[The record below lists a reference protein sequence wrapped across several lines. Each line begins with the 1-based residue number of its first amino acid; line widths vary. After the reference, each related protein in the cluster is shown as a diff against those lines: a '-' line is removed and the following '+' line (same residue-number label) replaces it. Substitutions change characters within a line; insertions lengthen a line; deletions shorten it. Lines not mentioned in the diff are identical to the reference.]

1 MELLFV
7 LVIAAAIG
15 LGVRYLLPQRGTHGL
30 LLLPAVAAAVTGVVW
45 VVLLWLGWT
54 FDGTW
59 IWVAGLGAGG
69 VAALITG
76 LVLPRRRMES
86 DARLLSQL
94 SGGKA

>member
-7 LVIAAAIG
+7 IVIAASIG
-15 LGVRYLLPQRGTHGL
+15 LILRYLVPRRGTYGL
-30 LLLPAVAAAVTGVVW
+30 LLLPAIATAVGAIVW

-59 IWVAGLGAGG
+59 IWVVSLTAAGI
-69 VAALITG
+69 AALVVG
-76 LVLPRRRMES
+76 LVLPRRRVEA
-86 DARLLSQL
+86 DAQLLSHL